1 MSFQTLASDVHK
13 DHAKNLAFLDESGTT
28 TVARYDRMKYKV
40 FDRLTEEQL
49 GFFWRPQEIDLGK
62 DAKDFRALTAH
73 EQHIFT
79 SNLKRQIVL
88 DSVQGRAPNTAFLPL
103 CSLPELE
110 IWIQTWAFSET
121 IHSKSYTHI
130 IRNVYSD
137 PSKVLDE
144 LMDIQE
150 IVDCARDIT
159 LHYDNLINYTMQ
171 YHVLGEGQHTVNG
184 ETVHINK
191 RELKKCI
198 WMALNS
204 VNALEGVR
212 FYVSFACSFAFA
224 ELKKMEGNA
233 KIIKLICRD
242 ENLHLG
248 STQTLIKLLPKD
260 DPEFAEIRDEM
271 AVECQRLFESAVAQE
286 IAWADYLFKDGSMIG
301 LNNHLLKE
309 YVEYIATV
317 RMESIGLTSPWGRR
331 PNPLPWTQKWISGKE
346 VQVAP
351 QEVELSSYRIGDAK
365 MDITDKSFNG
375 ITL

>member
-1 MSFQTLASDVHK
+1 MSVLNLK
-13 DHAKNLAFLDESGTT
+13 KNRDHTKSLAFLDPQGGLGMQ
-28 TVARYDRMKYKV
+28 RYDTLKYRQ
-40 FDRLTEEQL
+40 FDKLTDKQL
-49 GFFWRPQEIDLGK
+49 GFFWRPEEIDVLR
-62 DAKDFRALTAH
+62 DSKDFKDLTPW

-79 SNLKRQIVL
+79 SNLKRQILL
-88 DSVQGRAPNTAFLPL
+88 DSVQGRSPNLAFLPL
-103 CSLPELE
+103 VTLPELE
-110 IWIQTWAFSET
+110 TWIETWAFNET
-121 IHSKSYTHI
+121 IHSRSYTHI
-130 IRNVYSD
+130 IRNIYSD
-137 PSKVLDE
+137 PGKIFDEMLDIEDIVTCGTDCSKYYDDL
-144 LMDIQE
+144 IQYST
-150 IVDCARDIT
+150 AYQ
-159 LHYDNLINYTMQ
+159 L
-171 YHVLGEGQHTVNG
+171 LGVGRHTVNG
-184 ETVHINK
+184 KTLEITEY
-191 RELKKCI
+191 ELKKRL
-198 WMALNS
+198 WLAVAS
-204 VNALEGVR
+204 VNVLEGIR
-212 FYVSFACSFAFA
+212 FYVSFACSWAFA

-301 LNNHLLKE
+301 LNSHLLKE